1 MSDPVSVKST
11 ETQRAR
17 ELIALQHNQT
27 QSESGKP
34 LLWTHVVQINT
45 TKNKLHKWQWKH
57 FQATQK
63 NVKLNTLLTSGC
75 VIVTK
80 HWTPARFITL
90 LWPLEGRCVV
100 LWAEWSAFLL
110 CCEFPY
116 LDVLRVFAVHFC
128 QIDNTLLLHS
138 HLILLFVLI
147 FWEVSE
153 QSTSSDTVGI
163 TTLNFSQKA
172 VTCVY
177 CISHVRAS
185 IYIYINVF

>member
-1 MSDPVSVKST
+1 MSDPVSVTST

-34 LLWTHVVQINT
+34 LLWTHVGQINT
-45 TKNKLHKWQWKH
+45 TKKKLHKWQWKH

-116 LDVLRVFAVHFC
+116 LDVCLQCIFVKLITHYCFIHIWFC
-128 QIDNTLLLHS
+128 SSSSSSEKYQNNPPPQ
-138 HLILLFVLI
+138 ILL
-147 FWEVSE
+147 E
-153 QSTSSDTVGI
+153 
-163 TTLNFSQKA
+163 
-172 VTCVY
+172 
-177 CISHVRAS
+177 
-185 IYIYINVF
+185 